1 MPSHNNSIASPAR
14 RKVLIIDDHWVV
26 REGLIKCINGEKDLI
41 VCGEALDATQ
51 ALDAISR
58 LKPDIVVMDLVLSS
72 GHGLD
77 LIKNIK
83 SQRHSA
89 PILVFTMFE
98 ESLYALRALQAGARG
113 YIMKG
118 EPSDRLLNAIR
129 TILRGDYALS
139 AQTSNRF
146 LQTFLQP
153 SSKRSY
159 GSVERPGSRELAEN
173 LGDRELE
180 VFGLIGKGLGT
191 SEIASQLGCS
201 VKTIETYRARIKKK
215 LQLTSATALVREAVR
230 WAETR
235 RQVQKSSG
243 LA

>member
-1 MPSHNNSIASPAR
+1 MSSRNNSSASPVK
-14 RKVLIIDDHWVV
+14 RKVLIVDDHWVV
-26 REGLIKCINGEKDLI
+26 REGLTKCINGEKDLI
-41 VCGEALDATQ
+41 VCGEVQSSDHALNAVNQ
-51 ALDAISR
+51 

-83 SQRHSA
+83 SQHHPV

-113 YIMKG
+113 YVMKG
-118 EPSDRLLNAIR
+118 EPSERLLNAIR

-139 AQTSNRF
+139 AQISNRF

-153 SSKRSY
+153 STKRSF
-159 GSVERPGSRELAEN
+159 GSVGRPGTREPAEN

-191 SEIASQLGCS
+191 REIADELGRS

-230 WAETR
+230 WAEIR
-235 RQVQKSSG
+235 RQVQKPSG
-243 LA
+243 PA